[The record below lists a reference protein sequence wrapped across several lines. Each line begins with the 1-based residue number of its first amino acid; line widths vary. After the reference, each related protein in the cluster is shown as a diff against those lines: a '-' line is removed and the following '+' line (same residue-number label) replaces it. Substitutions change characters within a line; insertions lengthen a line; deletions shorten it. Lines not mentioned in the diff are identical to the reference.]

1 MFRASDGKI
10 LQMLRDLGARLFQ
23 SRRVFDSVGAR
34 MGGVILGSVAPVS
47 VLGGVLV
54 WQDYVHLSEASLRRG
69 EAVRLTADRRLRH
82 DIDRT
87 TAMLETTGEF
97 DADGDRT
104 MRFLSLAQS
113 ASGMKY
119 CFLAE
124 LDQAGSVVNQV
135 TSTVA
140 SGGGCE
146 GVGGR
151 PTGDKTFAEV
161 VTSGKRAY
169 ARVVAP
175 IAGGGGGF
183 PTRVRFLVAVEPLDQ
198 AVSLAGPLDS
208 TGGDVFADAA
218 AWYVAPGGELSP
230 LCAQCAW
237 SRPPAGVVASLT
249 SEAQETKSETASL
262 ITTYSSYTYGPVAGV
277 GAILVA
283 TTRLPREA
291 HSLWMLGLWILTI
304 FGLLVTGLIGVMVA
318 AHRLVVSP
326 LRQLTQDVKM
336 WDQSGRFEPVNAR
349 STPVEF
355 RTLSNVFRRATGRL
369 ARREAEL
376 ERSIA
381 RQNLLI
387 REIHH
392 RVKNNLQIVASLL
405 NLQGARIRAA
415 DMKEEFM
422 LARDRVRTL
431 ATLHRHLY
439 VEGEVESLNM
449 GRFLAEL
456 GPQLMEAA
464 GEEARAFITLQV
476 EASDIVFPS
485 NLATPMALIVS
496 ETVSNSLK
504 YAFPDLRSGT
514 ILISLTQTGDEVIL
528 VVADDGIGLSA
539 SQGINDRE
547 GIGLQLIRG
556 FARQMGAVLQIDE
569 GAGTRYTVRTTL
581 SARRAEA
588 G

>member
-1 MFRASDGKI
+1 
-10 LQMLRDLGARLFQ
+10 MLRDLSNRLLQF
-23 SRRVFDSVGAR
+23 RRIFDSVGAR

-69 EAVRLTADRRLRH
+69 ESVRLTADRRLRH

-87 TAMLETTGEF
+87 TAMLETTGEL
-97 DADGDRT
+97 DADGDHT

-124 LDQAGSVVNQV
+124 LDQAGGVVNQV
-135 TSTVA
+135 TSTA
-140 SGGGCE
+140 TSGGGCD

-161 VTSGKRAY
+161 VTSGERAY

-175 IAGGGGGF
+175 IAAEGGGAPRFSTGA
-183 PTRVRFLVAVEPLDQ
+183 RFLVAVEPLAQ

-208 TGGDVFADAA
+208 AGGDVLADAT

-237 SRPPAGVVASLT
+237 SRPPKRVVASLMR
-249 SEAQETKSETASL
+249 EARETKSETASL
-262 ITTYSSYTYGPVAGV
+262 ITAYSSYTYGPVAGV

-283 TTRLPREA
+283 TTRLPSET

-326 LRQLTQDVKM
+326 LRQLTQEVKM
-336 WDQSGRFEPVNAR
+336 WDQGGGFEPVNAR

-355 RTLSNVFRRATGRL
+355 RTLSKVFRRATGRL

-456 GPQLMEAA
+456 GPQLMEAE
-464 GEEARAFITLQV
+464 GEETRALITLQV

-485 NLATPMALIVS
+485 SLATPMALIVS

-504 YAFPDLRSGT
+504 YAFPNLSPGT
-514 ILISLTQTGDEVIL
+514 ILISLTQTGEEVTL

-581 SARRAEA
+581 GGRGAET